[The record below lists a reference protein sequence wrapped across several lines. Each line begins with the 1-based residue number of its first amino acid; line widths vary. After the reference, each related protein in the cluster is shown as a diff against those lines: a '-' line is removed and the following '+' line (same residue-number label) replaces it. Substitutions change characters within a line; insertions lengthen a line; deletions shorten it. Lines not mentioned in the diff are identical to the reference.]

1 MNKLIVAVLA
11 TFAVS
16 AFAADKGEPVHL
28 KTTPNPVVAPAAE
41 PAKKVE
47 AKKEAKPAKSTPAKD
62 EKAAV
67 PATKPAS
74 K

>member
-1 MNKLIVAVLA
+1 MAS
-11 TFAVS
+11 FAVS
-16 AFAADKGEPVHL
+16 AFAA
-28 KTTPNPVVAPAAE
+28 E
-41 PAKKVE
+41 PAKTPAPVASAPAPVV

>member
-1 MNKLIVAVLA
+1 MNKLIAIFA
-11 TFAVS
+11 TAFAVS
-16 AFAADKGEPVHL
+16 AFAA
-28 KTTPNPVVAPAAE
+28 E
-41 PAKKVE
+41 PAKAPAPTTSAPAKVE
-47 AKKEAKPAKSTPAKD
+47 VKKEAEVKKAAQPAKSTPAKD

>member
-1 MNKLIVAVLA
+1 MNKFIVALMA
-11 TFAVS
+11 SFAVS
-16 AFAADKGEPVHL
+16 AFAAEPAKAL
-28 KTTPNPVVAPAAE
+28 ATPAPAASA
-41 PAKKVE
+41 PAKAEV
-47 AKKEAKPAKSTPAKD
+47 KKEAEVKKAAQPVKSTPAKD